1 MFSGRTVEPH
11 FRQNNSSSF
20 NFFFKVKECS
30 LVMEGFF
37 ISNCELY
44 GIFIHLF
51 NCFFKFFS
59 YYCTS
64 FYLYFRLPFFHTIT
78 LFSSTLNFLL
88 LLYANP
94 SLKKNPLF
102 YLDIKL
108 TIKNIDIVR
117 VGNSFKHM
125 NTAVIW
131 GPLLM
136 SSQRRRILDCISIL
150 GKG

>member
-11 FRQNNSSSF
+11 FRQNNSSFF
-20 NFFFKVKECS
+20 NFFSRSRNVLWLLKVFSFQTVNFMAYSFIYLIVFLNFFFCIIV
-30 LVMEGFF
+30 LHFTYIFAFPFF
-37 ISNCELY
+37 IQL
-44 GIFIHLF
+44 H
-51 NCFFKFFS
+51 FFF
-59 YYCTS
+59 
-64 FYLYFRLPFFHTIT
+64 LL
-78 LFSSTLNFLL
+78 LL

-136 SSQRRRILDCISIL
+136 RSQRRRILDCISIL